1 MKLTTKGRY
10 AVSAMLDLAKHS
22 QGSPVS
28 LNDISRREDISLSYL
43 EQIFTKLR
51 KADLVKSVR
60 GPGGGYTLAHKADEI
75 SVANVIDSVG
85 EDVDLCCCGDSHTD
99 EEHEKAPCFTH
110 KLWSGLTL
118 LMREYLESVSLQELL
133 DPEVEFSGRIRIEPG
148 KKVSGEN

>member
-10 AVSAMLDLAKHS
+10 AVSAMLDLAKYNHT
-22 QGSPVS
+22 GPVS

-60 GPGGGYTLAHKADEI
+60 GPGGGYKLAHEAEKI

-85 EDVDLCCCGDSHTD
+85 EDVDLCCCGDSSDAD
-99 EEHEKAPCFTH
+99 ERQVCFTH

-118 LMREYLESVSLQELL
+118 LMRKYLESVTLQELL

-148 KKVSGEN
+148 KKVSGEK